1 MLGVSDFSSSMEL
14 IASISIGFV
23 AIEYVKSYTRI
34 LCEKIFQYEDFIC
47 KAYNECR
54 ELLTDKDTLEHIA
67 PIDVDG
73 KNTVNEVEKIKVEHE
88 TLHRDI
94 TIEEGRQKSAIVDAS
109 QSKSLSSLSFYV
121 FLSNTVLLFVGS
133 FETVYSEHVHY
144 MGLIYCSL
152 SALYLILGWIYG
164 EKEISSKK
172 ISKVLY
178 FRSLRH
184 SVFSFVVVI
193 IFTLIVHLFLLWKA
207 SELLTSLHDFW
218 WIALIIYIFL
228 SYLNFAVFALKIRNQ
243 AKGFKNEVNSSKE
256 AMKERCKKL
265 HNEVQDLL
273 ALVRI
278 KNKLST

>member
-54 ELLTDKDTLEHIA
+54 ELLTDKDTLEHIE

-88 TLHRDI
+88 ILHKDI
-94 TIEEGRQKSAIVDAS
+94 AIEEGKQKSAIVDAS

-133 FETVYSEHVHY
+133 FETVYSEQVHY
-144 MGLIYCSL
+144 MGMIYCSL
-152 SALYLILGWIYG
+152 STLYLISGWIFG
-164 EKEISSKK
+164 EKERPVKYIPRILNFK
-172 ISKVLY
+172 
-178 FRSLRH
+178 SLRH
-184 SVFSFVVVI
+184 SIASFALVI
-193 IFTLIVHLFLLWKA
+193 TLTLVIHLGLLWKA
-207 SELLTSLHDFW
+207 SEFLTSFHDFW
-218 WIALIIYIFL
+218 WIALIIYIFS

-256 AMKERCKKL
+256 GMKERCQKL

>member
-54 ELLTDKDTLEHIA
+54 ELLTDKDTLEHIE

-88 TLHRDI
+88 ILHKDI
-94 TIEEGRQKSAIVDAS
+94 AIEEGKQKSAIVDAS

-133 FETVYSEHVHY
+133 FETVYSEQVHY
-144 MGLIYCSL
+144 MGMIYCSL
-152 SALYLILGWIYG
+152 STLYLISGWIFG
-164 EKEISSKK
+164 EKERPVKYIPGILNFK
-172 ISKVLY
+172 
-178 FRSLRH
+178 SLRH
-184 SVFSFVVVI
+184 SIVSFALVI
-193 IFTLIVHLFLLWKA
+193 TLTLFIYLGLLWKA
-207 SELLTSLHDFW
+207 SEFLTSFHDFW
-218 WIALIIYIFL
+218 WIALIIYIFS

-256 AMKERCKKL
+256 TMKERCQKL
-265 HNEVQDLL
+265 HDEVQDLL